1 MFRKR
6 PEGRFFY
13 AWPVVFRVIWR
24 ILVYMKSLL
33 ANKVARMSQSEL
45 LDAIYTDTLT
55 GMWNRRAFEESP
67 DSKYIAIVD
76 VDSLKWV
83 NDNLGHRAGD
93 ALLVTVATYLTE
105 QGLEVYRLSGDEFVV
120 RCIDF
125 DWMVD
130 RVRMAQIHLESIS
143 AGFGKDLE
151 DADASLRGNKSWREE
166 HGQRSPRGIRPPWMR
181 VESSNELYS
190 EFHSER

>member
-83 NDNLGHRAGD
+83 NDNAGHRTGD
-93 ALLVTVATYLTE
+93 VLLVNVARTL
-105 QGLEVYRLSGDEFVV
+105 QKLFGDRAFRLSGDEYVV
-120 RCIDF
+120 RADTK
-125 DWMVD
+125 DELHARLNTND
-130 RVRMAQIHLESIS
+130 RIFSYGVGRTLDKADIALTMDKNDRLRDGTRAGRGEKPTYEGTLTMMAIKE
-143 AGFGKDLE
+143 
-151 DADASLRGNKSWREE
+151 
-166 HGQRSPRGIRPPWMR
+166 
-181 VESSNELYS
+181 
-190 EFHSER
+190 